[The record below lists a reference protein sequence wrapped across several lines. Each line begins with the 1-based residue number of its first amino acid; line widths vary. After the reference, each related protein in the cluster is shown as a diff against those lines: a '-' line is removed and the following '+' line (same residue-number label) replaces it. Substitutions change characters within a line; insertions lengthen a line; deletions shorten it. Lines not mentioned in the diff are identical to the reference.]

1 MYNWFWCGILSCF
14 VALKAVFDEKS
25 LLPKEIHDHE
35 QKARQLCERVCSEGK
50 IKRNKKQAKLE

>member
-1 MYNWFWCGILSCF
+1 
-14 VALKAVFDEKS
+14 LKAVFDEKS